1 MREFLLRTTDGTG
14 QRTTGTR
21 GVLRGPRGPKKEKPV
36 EKVSNDSRGEPWVK
50 VHSNSDDDHDQ
61 HDDNDNNDHYDHH
74 DKNSQHDDDG
84 DKGEGECQV
93 QSRKNDDDNHKMLH
107 YNIFFSIGF
116 PNMNM
121 VSLYIVC
128 TGNVNISLHLSNRV
142 SPPTP

>member
-1 MREFLLRTTDGTG
+1 MTAEVSHGSKSTAILMMIMISMMIMITMIIMIMMIRMVSMMMLVIKG
-14 QRTTGTR
+14 R
-21 GVLRGPRGPKKEKPV
+21 G
-36 EKVSNDSRGEPWVK
+36 SVK
-50 VHSNSDDDHDQ
+50 YNP
-61 HDDNDNNDHYDHH
+61 
-74 DKNSQHDDDG
+74 
-84 DKGEGECQV
+84 E
-93 QSRKNDDDNHKMLH
+93 KNDDDNHKMLH